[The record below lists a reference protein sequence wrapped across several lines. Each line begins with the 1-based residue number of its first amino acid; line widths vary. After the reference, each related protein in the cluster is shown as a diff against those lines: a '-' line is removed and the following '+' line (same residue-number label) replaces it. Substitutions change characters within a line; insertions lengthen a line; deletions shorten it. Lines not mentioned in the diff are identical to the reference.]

1 MRSFSSVLVV
11 MEIIIIHGFCLRINY
26 HIHCFTEL
34 LDGFVYGEPHYNEE
48 VFAAICKFKIVQ
60 LLHTK

>member
-1 MRSFSSVLVV
+1 

-60 LLHTK
+60 LLHTKYNI